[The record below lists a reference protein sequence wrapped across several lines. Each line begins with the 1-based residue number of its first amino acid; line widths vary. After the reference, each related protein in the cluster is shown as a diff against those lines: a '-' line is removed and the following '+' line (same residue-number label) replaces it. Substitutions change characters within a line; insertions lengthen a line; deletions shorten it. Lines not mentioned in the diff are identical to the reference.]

1 MQRFQYV
8 PEGEDGREN
17 YVIQRL
23 ATLYADATGGIWSV
37 TLDQITSTANSE
49 WALFLLAD
57 ENDKVDTNAE
67 FVVVSHTLMPEL
79 LKIAQHGIHAQ
90 DSIPVMTSYIDDL
103 EEKIQ
108 TLADHFFTEAE
119 QKELLDE
126 GGFYELTDACIEK
139 VLCNPTPPTI

>member
-1 MQRFQYV
+1 MQPFKYV

-23 ATLYADATGGIWSV
+23 ATLYAAATGGDWSV
-37 TLDQITSTANSE
+37 NLDQITSTANSE

-57 ENDKVDTNAE
+57 QNDKADENAE
-67 FVVVSHTLMPEL
+67 FVVISHTLMPEL
-79 LKIAQHGIHAQ
+79 LQIAQRGIAAQ

-108 TLADHFFTEAE
+108 TLADHFFTEEE
-119 QKELLDE
+119 QQAMLDE
-126 GGFYELTDACIEK
+126 GGFYELTDRCIEK
-139 VLCNPTPPTI
+139 AISNPKPPTT

>member
-1 MQRFQYV
+1 MEPFKYV

-23 ATLYADATGGIWSV
+23 ATLYANATGGVWGV

-57 ENDKVDTNAE
+57 ENDKSDSNAE

-79 LKIAQHGIHAQ
+79 LKIAQNGIAAQ
-90 DSIPVMTSYIDDL
+90 DSIPVMSSYIDDL

-108 TLADHFFTEAE
+108 TLADHFFTEDE
-119 QKELLDE
+119 QKTLLDE
-126 GGFYELTDACIEK
+126 GGFYELIDHCVEK
-139 VLCNPTPPTI
+139 ALSNPTPPTS

>member
-1 MQRFQYV
+1 MQPFQYV

-79 LKIAQHGIHAQ
+79 LKIAQRGIYAQ

-103 EEKIQ
+103 EEKFQ
-108 TLADHFFTEAE
+108 KLTDHFFTEAE
-119 QKELLDE
+119 QKVLLDE
-126 GGFYELTDACIEK
+126 GGFYELADACVEK

>member
-1 MQRFQYV
+1 MQPFKYV
-8 PEGEDGREN
+8 PEGEDGRDN

-23 ATLYADATGGIWSV
+23 ATRYAAATGGVWRV

-57 ENDKVDTNAE
+57 ENDKVDANAE

-79 LKIAQHGIHAQ
+79 LKIAQGGIYAQ

-103 EEKIQ
+103 EEKVQ
-108 TLADHFFTEAE
+108 TLADHFFTEDE
-119 QKELLDE
+119 QKAMLDE
-126 GGFYELTDACIEK
+126 GGFYELADACVEK
-139 VLCNPTPPTI
+139 ALGNPKPPAT

>member
-1 MQRFQYV
+1 MEPFKYV

-23 ATLYADATGGIWSV
+23 ATLYANATGGVWGV

-57 ENDKVDTNAE
+57 ENDKVDANAE

-79 LKIAQHGIHAQ
+79 LKIAQRGIYAQ

-108 TLADHFFTEAE
+108 TLADHFFTEDE
-119 QKELLDE
+119 QKALLDE
-126 GGFYELTDACIEK
+126 GGFYELIDHCVEK
-139 VLCNPTPPTI
+139 ALRNPTLPTS

>member
-1 MQRFQYV
+1 MRSIKYV

-23 ATLYADATGGIWSV
+23 ATRYAAATGGVWNV

-57 ENDKVDTNAE
+57 ENDKVDANAE
-67 FVVVSHTLMPEL
+67 FVVVSHMLMPEL
-79 LKIAQHGIHAQ
+79 LKIGQRGIYAQ

-103 EEKIQ
+103 EEKVQ
-108 TLADHFFTEAE
+108 TLADHFFTE
-119 QKELLDE
+119 DE
-126 GGFYELTDACIEK
+126 GGFYELADACVEK
-139 VLCNPTPPTI
+139 ALGNPKPPAT